1 MSQYF
6 NSAHRFV
13 LFSVVYYVFSFELGG
28 GGGFQEQKSPFSVVF
43 FFLLLF
49 FFFLL
54 LLLLFVGLLVV
65 VFSCC
70 CFFCLGLAWLL
81 LFWVGWAKEKNHT
94 SSHIPLIRPSFNIKY
109 SLKIQVYTDIYSPV
123 TVKYTQEF
131 LFVTFISNSSL
142 TNKQNITISRV

>member
-1 MSQYF
+1 MSEYF
-6 NSAHRFV
+6 HSARRFV
-13 LFSVVYYVFSFELGG
+13 LFSVVYYIFSFELGG
-28 GGGFQEQKSPFSVVF
+28 GGGGSSHKSRHFRSVV
-43 FFLLLF
+43 
-49 FFFLL
+49 FLL

-70 CFFCLGLAWLL
+70 CFVCLGLAWLL

-94 SSHIPLIRPSFNIKY
+94 SSHISLIRPSFNNKY

-131 LFVTFISNSSL
+131 LLVTFISNSSL
-142 TNKQNITISRV
+142 TNKQNITIIRV

>member
-1 MSQYF
+1 MSECF
-6 NSAHRFV
+6 HSANRFV
-13 LFSVVYYVFSFELGG
+13 LFSVVYYIFSFEGGVPATKVAILG
-28 GGGFQEQKSPFSVVF
+28 
-43 FFLLLF
+43 LF
-49 FFFLL
+49 FYFLL

-70 CFFCLGLAWLL
+70 CFVCLGLAWLL

-94 SSHIPLIRPSFNIKY
+94 SSHISLIRPSFNNKY

-131 LFVTFISNSSL
+131 LLVTFISNSSL
-142 TNKQNITISRV
+142 TNKQNITIIRV